1 MRNNYRQSVFEDI
14 PQTPYAAF
22 AQKKANSCINPRYC
36 AIFALKMRKSGIW
49 SDAEAVRNAARTQK
63 SLRKPRIY

>member
-1 MRNNYRQSVFEDI
+1 MNNCTRTIFEAMHKSV
-14 PQTPYAAF
+14 YAAICSKV
-22 AQKKANSCINPRYC
+22 AKNCINWRFC